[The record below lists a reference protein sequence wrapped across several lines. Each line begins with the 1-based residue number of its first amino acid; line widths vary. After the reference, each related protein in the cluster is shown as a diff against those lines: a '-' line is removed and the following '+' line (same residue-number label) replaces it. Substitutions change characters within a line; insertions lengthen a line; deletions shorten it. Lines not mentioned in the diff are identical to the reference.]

1 MNASKYELTYAIA
14 TSAINATSEI
24 EKIVEILRKQDKPLT
39 CKQLGELVYG
49 DAYKRT
55 KQTSDWDDY
64 RLNAH
69 ARELTGRLNQALKHL
84 ASYGYIE
91 VETIKSELRTWEEEE
106 LVWIDESNEPQR
118 LEVWDAPGNK
128 YLMDNPK
135 YDRRNGHRE
144 WRKVIKSAYSK
155 VNTYKWIGD

>member
-1 MNASKYELTYAIA
+1 MNASKYEMLYTIA
-14 TSAINATSEI
+14 TSAISATSEI
-24 EKIVEILRKQDKPLT
+24 EKIVEVLRKQDKPLT

-84 ASYGYIE
+84 ASYRYIE
-91 VETIKSELRTWEEEE
+91 VETIKSEPHTWEDEE
-106 LVWIDESNEPQR
+106 LVWIDENNEPQK
-118 LEVWDAPGNK
+118 LEVWDAQGNK
-128 YLMDNPK
+128 YFMNNPK
-135 YDRRNGHRE
+135 YDYSNGHRE
-144 WRKVIKSAYSK
+144 WRKVMKTACSK
-155 VNTYKWIGD
+155 VHTYKWIGD

>member
-1 MNASKYELTYAIA
+1 MNASKYEMIYVIANDAIK
-14 TSAINATSEI
+14 ATSEI
-24 EKIVEILRKQDKPLT
+24 EKIVKVLREQDRPLT

-55 KQTSDWDDY
+55 KQANDWDDY

-84 ASYGYIE
+84 AFYRYIE
-91 VETIKSELRTWEEEE
+91 VGTIKSEPHTWEEEE
-106 LVWIDESNEPQR
+106 IMWIDGNDEPQK
-118 LEVWDAPGNK
+118 LEVWDAQGNK

-144 WRKVIKSAYSK
+144 WRKVTKTACSK
-155 VNTYKWIGD
+155 VLTYKWIGD